1 MHSRLPLLVVAFAL
15 PAFATAEFPGAI
27 QTHLSLAAPPAQS
40 CALCHTNGI
49 TGAGTVNTPI
59 GRALRMEGMVA
70 SDTASLI
77 AALNALE
84 TAGTDSDM
92 DGVGDVAELR
102 AGTNPNVAQAPAD
115 AGMGGGAGGGAGGGG
130 GGEPEVLP
138 PPKFG
143 CGGAV
148 APGLAVI
155 AALGL
160 LQRRRRR

>member
-27 QTHLSLAAPPAQS
+27 QTHLSLGAPPAQS
-40 CALCHTNGI
+40 CSLCHTNGI

-59 GRALRMEGMVA
+59 GRALRMQGMVA

-77 AALNALE
+77 VALDALE
-84 TAGTDSDM
+84 AAGTDSDM

-102 AGTNPNVAQAPAD
+102 AGTNPNVAEAPAD
-115 AGMGGGAGGGAGGGG
+115 GGMGGGAGGGAGGGG
-130 GGEPEVLP
+130 GGEPEVIP

-148 APGLAVI
+148 APGLAVV

>member
-1 MHSRLPLLVVAFAL
+1 MHSRLPLLVVAVAL

-59 GRALRMEGMVA
+59 GRALRMQGMLA
-70 SDTASLI
+70 NDTASLV
-77 AALNALE
+77 AALDALDA
-84 TAGTDSDM
+84 AGTDSDL

-115 AGMGGGAGGGAGGGG
+115 GGMGGGAGGGTGGGG

-148 APGLAVI
+148 APGLAVV